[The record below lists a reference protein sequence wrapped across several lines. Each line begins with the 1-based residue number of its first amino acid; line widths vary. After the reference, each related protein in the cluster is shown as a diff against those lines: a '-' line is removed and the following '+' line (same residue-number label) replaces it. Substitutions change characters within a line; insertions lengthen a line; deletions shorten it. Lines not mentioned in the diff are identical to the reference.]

1 VSIPEAGQAIDLILW
16 RAYVPRWS
24 YAALSG
30 DGAARYGGRWNAIG
44 QPCLYAARE
53 LSTAWA
59 EYNQGFVQHPA
70 LIAQLQVSGVRLVD
84 LSQAGG
90 LDESGASGDIHQ
102 APWRALLDVGLEPP
116 THILAKKLQPAG
128 WDGVIYPSFMSPG
141 GSCVALWR
149 WNEMGGPTVK
159 VVDPE
164 NRLPKSARSWD

>member
-1 VSIPEAGQAIDLILW
+1 MSIPDPGQAADLILW

-24 YAALSG
+24 YAPLSG
-30 DGAARYGGRWNAIG
+30 EGAARYGGRWNAVG

-70 LIAQLQVSGVRLVD
+70 LIAQLAVTQARLCDLTTTKTSIPDAIHATAWREDMLSGTIPATHRLAEA
-84 LSQAGG
+84 LQA
-90 LDESGASGDIHQ
+90 
-102 APWRALLDVGLEPP
+102 
-116 THILAKKLQPAG
+116 KG

-149 WNEMGGPTVK
+149 WNEGDAPAVA
-159 VVDPE
+159 VIDPE
-164 NRLPKSARSWD
+164 QRLPKSPTSWA